1 MKRLIKPVNSSK
13 AELGKHSGTSI
24 DRSEKLTA
32 WIVNQSTVSVWLG
45 TLDEEDLVLNYD
57 VDFAPN
63 ERKQLSIDSDAILA
77 IVLEKLP
84 PENEALFFADGDS
97 LEPVI
102 QIADDTDYIG
112 YPIRIGIASEVFDQI
127 CWEDFGIA
135 IVQANKYSDIE

>member
-84 PENEALFFADGDS
+84 PENEALFFANGDS

-112 YPIRIGIASEVFDQI
+112 YPIRIGIAADIFNRLGSEDYDIIILQ
-127 CWEDFGIA
+127 ES
-135 IVQANKYSDIE
+135 KY